1 MKHDTVL
8 SYTDRAFDMLAVK
21 RKEILLFQ
29 RHTNKTLRTISF
41 FFYAFLLRCQEKESG
56 LYFEFCGIGCL
67 ITAFALDAQP
77 QDLLCEE
84 GEEEEEDMFLST
96 S

>member
-1 MKHDTVL
+1 M
-8 SYTDRAFDMLAVK
+8 
-21 RKEILLFQ
+21 
-29 RHTNKTLRTISF
+29 IS

-84 GEEEEEDMFLST
+84 KEEDMFLST